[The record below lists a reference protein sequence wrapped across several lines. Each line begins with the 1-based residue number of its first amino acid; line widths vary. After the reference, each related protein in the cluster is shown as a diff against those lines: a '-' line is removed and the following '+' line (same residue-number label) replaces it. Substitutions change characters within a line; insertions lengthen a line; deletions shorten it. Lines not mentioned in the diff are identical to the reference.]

1 MKFLLG
7 LVLKNEKK
15 KKLVWFHSKYSF
27 FLKCI
32 LQTRER
38 TGWILCDGSF
48 WSQTWSK
55 VSWFAIR
62 CVYIIQWLYYCY
74 TAQRAQHIY
83 IERESFEALHV
94 DYYILGHA
102 SLLLPLRKFSLS
114 FEKDRV
120 SFLLPYY
127 TMNSSFIATLSLRSK
142 LMMKKWR
149 TLKIIMK
156 MSAPFLWNC
165 DAVEMWR
172 VSDLLAKLY
181 QHLK

>member
-15 KKLVWFHSKYSF
+15 KKLVWFHSKYYF
-27 FLKCI
+27 FFFNVYYIITNEGENRLDFMRWLVLIADVIKS
-32 LQTRER
+32 L
-38 TGWILCDGSF
+38 L
-48 WSQTWSK
+48 
-55 VSWFAIR
+55 IR
-62 CVYIIQWLYYCY
+62 YTYSCVYIIQWLYYCY

-114 FEKDRV
+114 FKKNRV

-156 MSAPFLWNC
+156 MSAPFFVELWC
-165 DAVEMWR
+165 GWDVTSEWL
-172 VSDLLAKLY
+172 VG
-181 QHLK
+181 